1 MNAEEKLHRSFLR
14 QFLPNEGLLRAYLR
28 AATRDPNE
36 AEDLLQEVSAVL
48 WDKFDSYDETRPFRA
63 WALGVARL
71 QVLKWR
77 QKAARSR
84 EVLSDEAL
92 DLLENAALA
101 AAEAAEERR
110 AHLRDCVALLPAH
123 LKDVVRLR
131 YLEELPVS
139 ELAARIRKSA
149 AAVEMILVR
158 TRRALRE
165 CVDRKLQGA
174 NP

>member
-1 MNAEEKLHRSFLR
+1 MSAAENIHRSFLR
-14 QFLPNEGLLRAYLR
+14 QFLPHEGLLRAYLR
-28 AATRDPNE
+28 AATRDPGE

-63 WALGVARL
+63 WALGVARI
-71 QVLKWR
+71 QVLKWK

-92 DLLENAALA
+92 EILENAAIA
-101 AAEAAEERR
+101 GAEAAEERR
-110 AHLRDCVALLPAH
+110 GHLRDCVAGLPEH

-131 YLEELPVS
+131 YLEQLPVS
-139 ELAARIRKSA
+139 RLAARVRKSV
-149 AAVEMILVR
+149 AAVEMTLVR

-165 CVDRKLQGA
+165 CVDRKLQEAG
-174 NP
+174 P

>member
-1 MNAEEKLHRSFLR
+1 MNPPENLHRSFLR

-48 WDKFDSYDETRPFRA
+48 WEKFDSYDETRPFRA

-71 QVLKWR
+71 QVLKWK

-84 EVLSDEAL
+84 QVLSDEAL
-92 DLLENAALA
+92 ELLENAALA
-101 AAEAAEERR
+101 AAETAEDRR
-110 AHLRDCVALLPAH
+110 SHLRDCLSGLPPH
-123 LKDVVRLR
+123 LKDVIRMR
-131 YLEELPVS
+131 YLEELPVAQ
-139 ELAARIRKSA
+139 LASRVRKST

-158 TRRALRE
+158 TRRALRD
-165 CVDRKLQGA
+165 CVDRKFQEA
-174 NP
+174 SP